1 MKKEMTCIV
10 CPMGCQLQLDIDDAT
25 LKLSVS
31 GNNCPRGIKYAH
43 EELTNP
49 KRTLTTTVLL
59 ERAELTRLPVVTDG
73 PIPKGKLMEA
83 MQVLNCLRVKAPVHV
98 NDILVKNICQSGVNV
113 IASRTVTRISNK

>member
-1 MKKEMTCIV
+1 M
-10 CPMGCQLQLDIDDAT
+10 
-25 LKLSVS
+25 
-31 GNNCPRGIKYAH
+31 
-43 EELTNP
+43 
-49 KRTLTTTVLL
+49 LL

-83 MQVLNCLRVKAPVHV
+83 MQVLNRLRVKAPVHV

>member
-31 GNNCPRGIKYAH
+31 GNNCSRGIKYAH

-59 ERAELTRLPVVTDG
+59 ERAELTRLPVVKDG
-73 PIPKGKLMEA
+73 PIPKGKLMEE
-83 MQVLNCLRVKAPVHV
+83 MQVLNRLRVKAPVHV